1 VTLFSDLSFRTANLL
16 GALACAALLA
26 YAYFS
31 QFVLHLEPC
40 PLCIFQRIGVLG
52 MGAVFLA
59 AAAHDPQGGARKL
72 YAGLVLLTAAVT
84 IAIAVRHLW
93 IQSLPEGSVPSC
105 GASLKFMLKVL
116 PLSDVLSKVLNGSG
130 ECAKITWRF
139 LGLSMPA
146 WVLISAASLGGFGI
160 WANVRKLK
168 PVLRF

>member
-1 VTLFSDLSFRTANLL
+1 
-16 GALACAALLA
+16 
-26 YAYFS
+26 
-31 QFVLHLEPC
+31 
-40 PLCIFQRIGVLG
+40 
-52 MGAVFLA
+52 
-59 AAAHDPQGGARKL
+59 
-72 YAGLVLLTAAVT
+72 VLLTAAGT